1 MNIINLLFP
10 IIKIF
15 EDLDTNELDIIVQNN
30 FELAKELE
38 DKPPMTAQQIKEY
51 VKNKKDEK
59 INL

>member
-15 EDLDTNELDIIVQNN
+15 EDLDTNELDIIAQNN

-38 DKPPMTAQQIKEY
+38 GKPPMTAQQIKEY